1 MKTLLHLHVVSPL
14 TDCLCAFVSL
24 LSCANVFLHFLTCRK
39 RYFLLLTAS
48 FHMLQRLEEVM
59 QRKNG
64 TIQGLQYDLAKV
76 CKAHNDLIRV
86 YEAKLSDFGIPAE
99 ELGFRPL
106 LINTTTG
113 PAGLVV
119 GA

>member
-1 MKTLLHLHVVSPL
+1 MFPYKLLTLL
-14 TDCLCAFVSL
+14 LCDV
-24 LSCANVFLHFLTCRK
+24 
-39 RYFLLLTAS
+39 
-48 FHMLQRLEEVM
+48 QRLEEVM
-59 QRKNG
+59 ERKNG
-64 TIQGLQYDLAKV
+64 TIRGLQYDLSKV

-106 LINTTTG
+106 VINTTSG